1 MRETKLDSVVRR
13 VSMSF
18 TQNYN
23 RNVFGPI
30 QWKLMGPIADR
41 PATAEENTTYV
52 STDEGDGLLR
62 AYIYTGGSW
71 MKMQGIDGF
80 TGGGGGSSLP
90 TDPASDG
97 TYVLENTVSGGTGT
111 LSWGSGGGGSGS
123 VVNVPISVE
132 TVDDTTTYTLGLT
145 WAEIDELTDAGA
157 VLYHKTTADT
167 EDFFGMVGDIV
178 YVKSVYFSAGDE
190 AWGVDIQDFAGNSM
204 QLGTAT
210 EDGYPYYIDGG
221 K

>member
-80 TGGGGGSSLP
+80 TGGGGGGSSLP

-97 TYVLENTVSGGTGT
+97 TYVLENTVSGGSGT
-111 LSWGSGGGGSGS
+111 LSWGSGGGGGSGILI
-123 VVNVPISVE
+123 VH
-132 TVDDTTTYTLGLT
+132 DTAGTLDKTY
-145 WAEIDELTDAGA
+145 AEIKAALVAVIVTSTNDLWYPVQYNEESGYMITVMGQGSGGSLTVNDY
-157 VLYHKTTADT
+157 VADT
-167 EDFFGMVGDIV
+167 ANDYPV
-178 YVKSVYFSAGDE
+178 YD
-190 AWGVDIQDFAGNSM
+190 
-204 QLGTAT
+204 
-210 EDGYPYYIDGG
+210 
-221 K
+221 

>member
-1 MRETKLDSVVRR
+1 
-13 VSMSF
+13 MSF

-80 TGGGGGSSLP
+80 TGGGGGGSSLP
-90 TDPASDG
+90 ADPASDG
-97 TYVLENTVSGGTGT
+97 TYVLENTVSSGAGT
-111 LSWGSGGGGSGS
+111 LSWGSGGGGSGILI
-123 VVNVPISVE
+123 VH
-132 TVDDTTTYTLGLT
+132 DTDGTLDKTY
-145 WAEIDELTDAGA
+145 AEIKAAGVAVIDAGA
-157 VLYHKTTADT
+157 KEEWNGAYRYYWVVEYAEYT
-167 EDFFGMVGDIV
+167 EDNSTE
-178 YVKSVYFSAGDE
+178 YVINAT
-190 AWGVDIQDFAGNSM
+190 GVDYSLAGKPGFISYLAEN
-204 QLGTAT
+204 
-210 EDGYPYYIDGG
+210 EDGYPMLI
-221 K
+221 

>member
-1 MRETKLDSVVRR
+1 
-13 VSMSF
+13 MSF

-80 TGGGGGSSLP
+80 TGGGGGGSSLP
-90 TDPASDG
+90 TDPGTDG
-97 TYVLENTVSGGTGT
+97 TYVLENTVSSGTGT
-111 LSWGSGGGGSGS
+111 LSWGSGGGGGGS
-123 VVNVPISVE
+123 VVNVPITVE
-132 TVDDTTTYTLGLT
+132 TAEDETLYTLGLT

-157 VLYHKTTADT
+157 VLYHKVTA
-167 EDFFGMVGDIV
+167 E
-178 YVKSVYFSAGDE
+178 SAGLNNALE
-190 AWGVDIQDFAGNSM
+190 AGNILYLNKVWPYDTDYAVM
-204 QLGTAT
+204 FIDALGSYDFQFYADS
-210 EDGYPYYIDGG
+210 ESGYAIHVER
-221 K
+221 